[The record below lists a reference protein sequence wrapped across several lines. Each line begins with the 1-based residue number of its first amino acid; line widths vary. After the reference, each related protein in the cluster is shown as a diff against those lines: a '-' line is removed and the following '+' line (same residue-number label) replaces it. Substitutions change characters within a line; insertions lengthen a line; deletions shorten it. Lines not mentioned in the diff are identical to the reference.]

1 MLGIDFV
8 GPLPITPKG
17 NSMILTI
24 TDLFSKWT
32 EAYPLPDK
40 RATSVAAALVNLF
53 CNKGIPKVVLSDN
66 GSEFCN
72 EVINSILIANGLVH
86 Y

>member
-1 MLGIDFV
+1 MQGINFV

-32 EAYPLPDK
+32 EVYPLPDK
-40 RATSVAAALVNLF
+40 QATSVAAVLVNLL
-53 CNKGIPKVVLSDN
+53 CNKGIPKAMLSDN
-66 GSEFCN
+66 RLEFCD
-72 EVINSILIANGLVH
+72 EVN
-86 Y
+86 

>member
-40 RATSVAAALVNLF
+40 RATSVATALVNLF
-53 CNKGIPKVVLSDN
+53 CNKGIPKDVLSDN
-66 GSEFCN
+66 GLELCN
-72 EVINSILIANGLVH
+72 EVMNLILIMIELFRH
-86 Y
+86 